1 MIRPILLTVLWTG
14 AASAQGVVPDPAP
27 PMPPAEPGLDCI
39 DPVGDEIVKCAEVA
53 FADAD
58 AERDL
63 AYRLAITQARVL
75 DDRLSDVEG
84 APDVSAADALR
95 QSQGAFLAH
104 RDAACAAE
112 ALLGVANGEGDLA
125 LLACLTRLTQRRVE
139 DLARFGAIE

>member
-1 MIRPILLTVLWTG
+1 MMRWAAALTFFAG
-14 AASAQGVVPDPAP
+14 AAAAQGVAPDPAP

-39 DPVGDEIVKCAEVA
+39 EPQGDEVVRCAEVA

-75 DDRLSDVEG
+75 DERLAVIDD
-84 APDVSAADALR
+84 APEASAADALR
-95 QSQGAFLAH
+95 ESQDAFLAH

-112 ALLGVANGEGDLA
+112 ALLGVVDGEGELA
-125 LLACLTRLTQRRVE
+125 LLACLTRLTQRRVA